1 MINKIQPTIT
11 IEGKQLEINELIAD
25 LQTIANGGATHIV
38 LSEEKVYN
46 SDARYD
52 HIKVL
57 KGMTIVA
64 KKAKK
69 TRGATVDWTPEKGWT
84 VKKTRVA
91 KKA

>member
-1 MINKIQPTIT
+1 MINQTQPTIT

-25 LQTIANGGATHIV
+25 LQAMMNLGATHIV
-38 LSEEKVYN
+38 LGEKQVY
-46 SDARYD
+46 DTGGRYD

-57 KGMTIVA
+57 KGVTVVA

-69 TRGATVDWTPEKGWT
+69 NVKVDWTPEKGWT